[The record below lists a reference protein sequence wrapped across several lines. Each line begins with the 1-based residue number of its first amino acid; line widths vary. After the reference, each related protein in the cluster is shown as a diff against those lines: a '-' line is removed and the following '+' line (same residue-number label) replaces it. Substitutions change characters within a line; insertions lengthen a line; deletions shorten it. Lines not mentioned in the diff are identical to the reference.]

1 MKFFDNPF
9 HLFYLLYSFHLKG
22 KNKKWF
28 LMPDNEMI
36 EFFFDVELRSL
47 QVRFIIKDF
56 SVIGSP

>member
-1 MKFFDNPF
+1 
-9 HLFYLLYSFHLKG
+9 
-22 KNKKWF
+22 
-28 LMPDNEMI
+28 MPDDEMI